1 MCLDKAR
8 FVQINL
14 FPAMNKPNQEQTY
27 KPSRRQLLIGAAAAS
42 ALALT
47 PAARGAAEGDVSG
60 ALPKAFEGLKP
71 LGGRVRPITADEFHG
86 RMLQAQKLMSE
97 SDPKYDALF
106 IAPGTSLYYFT
117 GIRWGISE
125 RLLALILP
133 RTGDPIVVVPAFEEG
148 RMREKLTFA
157 AEVRA
162 WQEDESPTKIAAAA
176 LADRGIRTGR
186 VGVEE
191 TAAFAFFDHFHAV
204 APGFQCISADPVT
217 IACRGR
223 KSDHELELMRLAC
236 EATFDV
242 FRAVFASLKEGMS
255 QEDIGKLVEAGFS
268 KMGLHGG
275 TLVLL
280 GASEALPHGTIK
292 PQKLKE
298 GDVVLIDGGCAVDG
312 YQSDVTRTGVFG
324 KAPEKVARV
333 YEIVRKAQDAALDAA
348 RTGRLSGT
356 VDDAARKVITDAGYG
371 PDYKYFTHRL
381 GHGIGLDGHEHPYLV
396 RGSKTVLEPG
406 MTFSDEPGIY
416 VPGEFGMRCED
427 DMVIAAGG
435 PARLLTQ
442 GFAVSLEKPLG

>member
-1 MCLDKAR
+1 
-8 FVQINL
+8 
-14 FPAMNKPNQEQTY
+14 MNKLNLEQSY
-27 KPSRRQLLIGAAAAS
+27 KPSRRQLLMGAAAS

-47 PAARGAAEGDVSG
+47 QKARAEEGDAPG
-60 ALPKAFEGLKP
+60 ALPQAFAGLKP
-71 LGGRVRPITADEFHG
+71 LGGRVRPITYDEFHG
-86 RMLQAQKLMSE
+86 RMGQAQRLMSE
-97 SDPKYDALF
+97 PASKYEALF
-106 IAPGTSLYYFT
+106 VAPGMSLYYFT

-125 RLLALILP
+125 RLLALVLP
-133 RTGDPIVVVPAFEEG
+133 RTGEPIVVVPAFEEG
-148 RMREKLTFA
+148 RMREKLAFA

-191 TAAFAFFDHFHAV
+191 TAAFTFFDHFHSA
-204 APGFQCISADPVT
+204 APGFQCVSADPVT

-255 QEDIGKLVEAGFS
+255 QEDIGKLVEAGFL

-275 TLVLL
+275 ALVLL
-280 GASEALPHGTIK
+280 GASGALPHGTIK

-348 RTGRLSGT
+348 RAGRLSGT

-406 MTFSDEPGIY
+406 MTFSNEPGIY
-416 VPGEFGMRCED
+416 IPGEFGLRCED
-427 DMVIAAGG
+427 DMVIAAEG
-435 PARLLTQ
+435 PARLLTSR
-442 GFAVSLEKPLG
+442 FAVSLEKPLG